1 MIVDLPEEVLVH
13 IFEYLDYKSLQCIA
27 VQVCK
32 EWLSIIR
39 NDCKLS
45 GELKIKQ
52 FKHEDLPNI
61 KGGLISE
68 SFSPYHQNWGYV
80 YLPWLDLSSN
90 SSVAQSYIHQVL

>member
-1 MIVDLPEEVLVH
+1 MVVDLPEEVWVH

-39 NDCKLS
+39 NDCNLS

-61 KGGLISE
+61 KGSLISE
-68 SFSPYHQNWGYV
+68 SFSPWSFPQNILPNH
-80 YLPWLDLSSN
+80 YLLTYFQFFN
-90 SSVAQSYIHQVL
+90 EI

>member
-13 IFEYLDYKSLQCIA
+13 IFEYLDYKSLQWIA

-45 GELKIKQ
+45 GELRIKQ

-61 KGGLISE
+61 KGSLISE
-68 SFSPYHQNWGYV
+68 SFLHLHKSQKGSKF
-80 YLPWLDLSSN
+80 LST
-90 SSVAQSYIHQVL
+90 IHLKRKYSRE

>member
-39 NDCKLS
+39 NYCNLS
-45 GELKIKQ
+45 VVLSIKQ

-61 KGGLISE
+61 NGSVISE
-68 SFSPYHQNWGYV
+68 SFLPNHQSWGY
-80 YLPWLDLSSN
+80 
-90 SSVAQSYIHQVL
+90 I

>member
-61 KGGLISE
+61 KGSLISD
-68 SFSPYHQNWGYV
+68 SFSLYHQC
-80 YLPWLDLSSN
+80 
-90 SSVAQSYIHQVL
+90 YIFQVF

>member
-13 IFEYLDYKSLQCIA
+13 IFEYLDYKSLHCIA

-61 KGGLISE
+61 KGSLISE
-68 SFSPYHQNWGYV
+68 SFSAYH
-80 YLPWLDLSSN
+80 
-90 SSVAQSYIHQVL
+90 QSYIFQVF

>member
-61 KGGLISE
+61 KGSLISD
-68 SFSPYHQNWGYV
+68 SFSLYH
-80 YLPWLDLSSN
+80 
-90 SSVAQSYIHQVL
+90 QSYILNIDLIPWHTQLIVCAVKC

>member
-13 IFEYLDYKSLQCIA
+13 IFEYLDYKCLQCIA

-68 SFSPYHQNWGYV
+68 R
-80 YLPWLDLSSN
+80 L
-90 SSVAQSYIHQVL
+90 ICQVIDVRYQIAYKIKAH